1 MEVSQEVSTELD
13 VYQTLDQNLEDIRQ
27 VVLDHYERGRQDLM
41 IMDLDN
47 IYAEYNEALN
57 LEQVSRAV
65 RTCIRLHRNEYRD
78 NDDPYIVHCFQAGL
92 IPVILGAGVDTVKA
106 ALLHDGIEQR
116 FDYNKK
122 KGLWLMSGIDTVM
135 SDIDTECGRDTL
147 GLVVVV
153 TSVPIDDDSLKR
165 KYELNEQIKKY
176 SKNDPWKRASLI
188 RVGDR
193 IVNLRTLAELRSKQ
207 GIASRQRAQNTIV
220 DTINNVRQMA
230 QEVDAVYAD
239 CSNVPEL
246 SIDDY
251 LMRLVDEAKKKIC
264 YS

>member
-1 MEVSQEVSTELD
+1 MEVSQELSTELD

-27 VVLDHYERGRQDLM
+27 VVLEQYERGRNDLLL
-41 IMDLDN
+41 IDIGN
-47 IYAEYNEALN
+47 IYKEYNESLD
-57 LEQVSRAV
+57 LEQVNRAV
-65 RTCIRLHRNEYRD
+65 RLCIRLHKYDYRD
-78 NDDPYIVHCFQAGL
+78 NDDPYIVHCLQAGL

-116 FDYNKK
+116 FDYNKQR
-122 KGLWLMSGIDTVM
+122 GLWLMTGIDYVM
-135 SDIDTECGRDTL
+135 NEIDTECGRDTL

-165 KYELNEQIKKY
+165 KYELNEQIKRY

-193 IVNLRTLAELRSKQ
+193 IVNLRTLADLSSKK
-207 GIASRQRAQNTIV
+207 GVASKQRAQNTIV
-220 DTINNVRQMA
+220 DTIKNVRQMA
-230 QEVDAVYAD
+230 QEVDAVYAN

-251 LMRLVDEAKKKIC
+251 LMRLVDEAKKKIG